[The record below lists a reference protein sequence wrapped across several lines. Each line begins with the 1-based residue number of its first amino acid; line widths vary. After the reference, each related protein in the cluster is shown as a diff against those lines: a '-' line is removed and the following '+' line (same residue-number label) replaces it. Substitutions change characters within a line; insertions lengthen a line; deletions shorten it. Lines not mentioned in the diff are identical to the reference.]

1 MIGTNIHNVTTVTY
15 GETRIIGGT
24 TVVRTMTIWSKG
36 KKVYEID
43 LFSND
48 DANLEIQPEG
58 DEE

>member
-1 MIGTNIHNVTTVTY
+1 MIGTYIHNVTSVTY
-15 GETRIIGGT
+15 GNTRVIGGT

-43 LFSND
+43 LFAHD
-48 DANLEIQPEG
+48 EVNLEIQPEG

>member
-1 MIGTNIHNVTTVTY
+1 MIGTNIHNVTAVTY
-15 GETRIIGGT
+15 GETQTIGNT
-24 TVVRTMTIWSKG
+24 TVVRRMTIWSKG

-48 DANLEIQPEG
+48 EVNLEIQPEG

>member
-1 MIGTNIHNVTTVTY
+1 MIGTNIHNVTSVTY
-15 GETRIIGGT
+15 GDTRVIGGT

-48 DANLEIQPEG
+48 EVNLEIQPEG